1 MTIQQITDSLLCSGC
16 GTCNAICGHQAI
28 SMKKTPT
35 MGLLHAEIDASKCTD
50 CGLCLKMCPSAHI
63 LEEKEH
69 VTEQHII
76 GNIEACYVGRS
87 LNKEH
92 YANAQSGGMAT
103 TILNFLFEH
112 NLIDA
117 AISCRMEY
125 GKPTPHIHYTIIT
138 NPTDLL
144 KNQRSCYTQVDIV
157 SALKETSKYKSIA
170 LVGIPCHIQGVS
182 NLMSLKKFSNIRYRI
197 GLICDK
203 SHTDSYMNAIIDNIN
218 IVNDKL
224 KNIYKQK
231 DFTYKGVT
239 YSYQHAP
246 TVVTNQKGEMTIIPN
261 SKRMFL
267 KDFFTVPKCKLCWDK
282 LNTKA
287 DIVLGD
293 PWGLKGKY
301 DEQKGD
307 SVIIVRTA
315 KATKMLNDM
324 LLEEKITLTLVE
336 VNEVAKGQLIKQR
349 EKSIH
354 NANWDS
360 IKSRWTKLEQRS
372 YKSIMLQARLICLM
386 MNVKVILSDI
396 KGLILSTLNS
406 NKR

>member
-1 MTIQQITDSLLCSGC
+1 M
-16 GTCNAICGHQAI
+16 
-28 SMKKTPT
+28 
-35 MGLLHAEIDASKCTD
+35 ID
-50 CGLCLKMCPSAHI
+50 GI
-63 LEEKEH
+63 
-69 VTEQHII
+69 
-76 GNIEACYVGRS
+76 N
-87 LNKEH
+87 
-92 YANAQSGGMAT
+92 
-103 TILNFLFEH
+103 
-112 NLIDA
+112 
-117 AISCRMEY
+117 
-125 GKPTPHIHYTIIT
+125 
-138 NPTDLL
+138 
-144 KNQRSCYTQVDIV
+144 
-157 SALKETSKYKSIA
+157 TSE
-170 LVGIPCHIQGVS
+170 
-182 NLMSLKKFSNIRYRI
+182 N
-197 GLICDK
+197 
-203 SHTDSYMNAIIDNIN
+203 
-218 IVNDKL
+218 KL
-224 KNIYKQK
+224 KIVYKQK
-231 DFTYKGVT
+231 NFTYKGVA

-315 KATKMLNDM
+315 QATKMLNDM
-324 LLEEKITLTLVE
+324 LLEEKITLTPVE

-349 EKSIH
+349 VKSIN

-372 YKSIMLQARLICLM
+372 YKSVMLQARLICFM

-396 KGLILSTLNS
+396 KGLILSTINS

>member
-1 MTIQQITDSLLCSGC
+1 MTIQQITESLLCSGC

-35 MGLLHAEIDASKCTD
+35 MGLLHAEIDANKCID

-63 LEEKEH
+63 LEEKGH
-69 VTEQHII
+69 VTEQQII
-76 GNIEACYVGRS
+76 GNIEACYVGHS
-87 LNKEH
+87 LYKEH
-92 YANAQSGGMAT
+92 YANAQSGGMVT
-103 TILNFLFEH
+103 TILAFLFEH

-125 GKPTPHIHYTIIT
+125 GKPTPHIHYSIIT

-157 SALKETSKYKSIA
+157 SALKETSKFKSIA
-170 LVGIPCHIQGVS
+170 IVGIPCHIQGVS
-182 NLMSLKKFSNIRYRI
+182 NLMSLKKFSNISYRI

-203 SHTDSYMNAIIDNIN
+203 SYADSYMNAITSGIKVPKNDLK
-218 IVNDKL
+218 IV
-224 KNIYKQK
+224 YRQK
-231 DFTYKGVT
+231 DFSYKGVE

-246 TVVTNQKGEMTIIPN
+246 TVVTNQECEMTIIPN

-307 SVIIVRTA
+307 SVIIVRSTQ
-315 KATKMLNDM
+315 ATKMLNEM
-324 LLEEKITLTLVE
+324 LLEEKITLTPVE
-336 VNEVAKGQLIKQR
+336 VSEVAKGQLIKQR
-349 EKSIH
+349 VKTIH
-354 NANWDS
+354 NANWNS
-360 IKSRWTKLEQRS
+360 IKERWTKLEQRS
-372 YKSIMLQARLICLM
+372 CNSIMQQARLICFM
-386 MNVKVILSDI
+386 MNIKVVLSDI
-396 KGLILSTLNS
+396 KNFILTPKNN
-406 NKR
+406 NK